1 MRIRD
6 KFIWS
11 PVKFTPY
18 IVGMCSL
25 VYNLVWYLPL
35 ILNKFKREKHDSFAY
50 EFSTLVITNIMLCGK
65 NKRWGQKSKHQSTTF
80 KGQRIPC
87 PDHPPNMFRSLGVK
101 NFCFI
106 CLLTLTNC
114 TFKIVKLTNKYCNEK
129 IHAVYFDTSSARIWS
144 PCTERNDKAKQ
155 KNMHGSKS

>member
-1 MRIRD
+1 MITGE
-6 KFIWS
+6 IYS
-11 PVKFTPY
+11 IY

-25 VYNLVWYLPL
+25 VYNVVWYLPM
-35 ILNKFKREKHDSFAY
+35 ILNNFKREKHASFAY

-65 NKRWGQKSKHQSTTF
+65 NKRWGQKSKHQYTTF

-87 PDHPPNMFRSLGVK
+87 RPRPSSKHVPILGVK

-114 TFKIVKLTNKYCNEK
+114 TFNIVKLTNKYCIEK
-129 IHAVYFDTSSARIWS
+129 IHAVYFDISSARIWS
-144 PCTERNDKAKQ
+144 PCTERNDKATK
-155 KNMHGSKS
+155 KICMVPRAS